1 MTHTLPRVVE
11 QQLAS
16 SWTDRT
22 QRVGAFT
29 ALPQLIRE
37 LGADPVTTM
46 AAAGLAPDSLD
57 HAGGSI
63 PYAAMGRL
71 LSEGAKRT
79 HCEHFG
85 LLAGRLWH
93 LDDLGLVGELMR
105 HSSSVYQALRTL
117 TVYQHLNSAGG
128 LPFLLR
134 HGDTVDL
141 GYAIYHPGIVGAE
154 QIYDAVMASGFNQLR
169 ELCGPG
175 WMPAAVL
182 FSHKKPIDAEPHRR
196 LFRVQPRFD
205 AELSF
210 VRFSAAWLDHRIEGY
225 DPVRRR
231 AALELARQADRG
243 VLVER
248 VARALRTLL
257 LQGKHSGDDVA
268 DMLAM
273 HRRTLNRRLK
283 AEGTTFQDVLDSVR
297 FTVARELLS
306 DSNVALDDVAA
317 TLGYACVNP
326 FMRTF
331 RRWTGTTPG
340 RWRRDAGA
348 DKSTASE
355 TI

>member
-1 MTHTLPRVVE
+1 
-11 QQLAS
+11 
-16 SWTDRT
+16 
-22 QRVGAFT
+22 
-29 ALPQLIRE
+29 
-37 LGADPVTTM
+37 M

-57 HAGGSI
+57 DADGRI

-79 HCEHFG
+79 RCEHFG
-85 LLAGRLWH
+85 LLAGRQWH
-93 LDDLGLVGELMR
+93 LGDLGLVGELVR
-105 HSSSVYQALRTL
+105 HSATVHQALRTL

-134 HGDTVDL
+134 HGDTADL

-154 QIYDAVMASGFNQLR
+154 QIYDAVLAAGVNQLR

-175 WMPAAVL
+175 WMPTAVS
-182 FSHKKPIDAEPHRR
+182 FSHKKPTDAEPHRR

-210 VRFSAAWLDHRIEGY
+210 LRFSAAWLDHRIEGNN
-225 DPVRRR
+225 PIRRR
-231 AALELARQADRG
+231 AALELAHHAERD
-243 VLVER
+243 VVVER

-257 LQGKHSGDDVA
+257 LHGKHSGNDVA

-283 AEGTTFQDVLDSVR
+283 AEGTTFQGVLDGVR

-306 DSNVALDDVAA
+306 DSKVALDDVAA
-317 TLGYACVNP
+317 TLGYAGVNP

-340 RWRRDAGA
+340 RWRRDAGMDPSA
-348 DKSTASE
+348 ARDS
-355 TI
+355 I